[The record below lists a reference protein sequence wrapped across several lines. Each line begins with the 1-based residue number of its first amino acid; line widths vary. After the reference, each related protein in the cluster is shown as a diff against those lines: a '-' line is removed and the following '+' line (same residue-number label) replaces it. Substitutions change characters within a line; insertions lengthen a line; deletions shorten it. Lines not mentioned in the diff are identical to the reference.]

1 MFLICAFSL
10 ILFLSA
16 FIIMGLSVSFWFCIS
31 SALFHADVALGG
43 NMTGKQD
50 GYSSIISGQFF
61 WHHIPRDSADVMLI
75 NRTCIISNKRPLA
88 QCRLCRSWTLS
99 ALASHISMPVHL
111 SEWEVLLMHLASLF
125 WTKIHFLDWKL
136 VWMLFRSFRGSE
148 MRVVLLH

>member
-1 MFLICAFSL
+1 MSNVSNLCIFVNTFPISFYYNELECFIL
-10 ILFLSA
+10 ILH
-16 FIIMGLSVSFWFCIS
+16 
-31 SALFHADVALGG
+31 LFSTFSCRCGSWRQ
-43 NMTGKQD
+43 MTGKQD

-88 QCRLCRSWTLS
+88 QCRSWTLS

-136 VWMLFRSFRGSE
+136 VWMLFRSFRGSD